1 MPSLLEWTLE
11 TIRETSSDF
20 SWMEER
26 RYTWTPLLE
35 SVLRRLLEGQAVLL
49 LTDPKRRWFE
59 QYILN
64 AVNDPARDRPLLPIQ
79 PLRGVFADLAALDTN
94 IRLTLLEDM
103 LDIAYPQGYL
113 LWYIGEGEHPYTK
126 LAYRK
131 EDNFLWL
138 IDEEMAGSCH
148 LRGSDPLLDIK
159 LLQLFRL
166 FDQSIDAVLFGQVEL

>member
-11 TIRETSSDF
+11 KIRETPSDF

-26 RYTWTPLLE
+26 RYTWIPLLE
-35 SVLRRLLEGQAVLL
+35 SVLQRLLLGQSILI

-64 AVNDPARDRPLLPIQ
+64 TANDPTRDRPFLPIQ
-79 PLRGVFADLAALDTN
+79 PLRAVLTDLAMIDTN
-94 IRLTLLEDM
+94 MRLTLVEDM
-103 LDIAYPQGYL
+103 LDITYPQGYL
-113 LWYIGEGEHPYTK
+113 IWYIGEGGHPYTK
-126 LAYRK
+126 LAYRQ

-138 IDEEMAGSCH
+138 MDEEMAGSFQ
-148 LRGSDPLLDIK
+148 LRGNDPLLDIK

-166 FDQSIDAVLFGQVEL
+166 FDQSVDAALFGQVEL